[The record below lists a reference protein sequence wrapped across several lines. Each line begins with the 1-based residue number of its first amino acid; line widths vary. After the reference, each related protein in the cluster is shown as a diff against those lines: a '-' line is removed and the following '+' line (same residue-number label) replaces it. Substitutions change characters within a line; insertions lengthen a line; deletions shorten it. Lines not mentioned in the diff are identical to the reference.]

1 MSCRSCGSKNIM
13 SFLNLGKHIPSNF
26 YIKNKN
32 NLSLKKKIPLKVY
45 FCSECFLVQIKDYI
59 SGRKLFLKNYAYLS
73 GVSLTWQKHCSEFA
87 NYCIKRFQIKKNNSI
102 LEIASNDG
110 TLLSYFKKR
119 NIKVLGIEP
128 TFSTAQIAIS
138 NKIKTEIKFFGLKE
152 SIKIKKK
159 YKKFKLIIANNVLA
173 HVDDVNDFTAGL
185 SNIADEETI
194 ISVEFQYLINL
205 IQKNQFDTIYHEHFS
220 YYSLISFENLI
231 KKHDLKIFDVKK
243 IKTHGGSL
251 RVFLCKNSKN
261 IKISSTIYSM
271 KKYEKQ
277 IGVANKNFYLL
288 FNNQIQILKKTFN
301 DNIVK
306 IKKNKKTIYGYGA
319 AAKGNTFLNYFK
331 LKSNVISLIMDK
343 NKFKID
349 NYSPGG
355 LIKIVHP
362 DILKT
367 IQPDYILILAW
378 NIKDEII
385 KEIKENYKYKNKFIL
400 AIPNFKI
407 IN

>member
-1 MSCRSCGSKNIM
+1 
-13 SFLNLGKHIPSNF
+13 
-26 YIKNKN
+26 
-32 NLSLKKKIPLKVY
+32 
-45 FCSECFLVQIKDYI
+45 
-59 SGRKLFLKNYAYLS
+59 
-73 GVSLTWQKHCSEFA
+73 
-87 NYCIKRFQIKKNNSI
+87 
-102 LEIASNDG
+102 
-110 TLLSYFKKR
+110 
-119 NIKVLGIEP
+119 
-128 TFSTAQIAIS
+128 
-138 NKIKTEIKFFGLKE
+138 
-152 SIKIKKK
+152 
-159 YKKFKLIIANNVLA
+159 
-173 HVDDVNDFTAGL
+173 
-185 SNIADEETI
+185 
-194 ISVEFQYLINL
+194 
-205 IQKNQFDTIYHEHFS
+205 
-220 YYSLISFENLI
+220 
-231 KKHDLKIFDVKK
+231 
-243 IKTHGGSL
+243 
-251 RVFLCKNSKN
+251 
-261 IKISSTIYSM
+261 M

-301 DNIVK
+301 DNIVM

-367 IQPDYILILAW
+367 VQPDYILILAW

-385 KEIKENYKYKNKFIL
+385 KEIKEKYKYKNKFIL